1 MANDIERLSQRW
13 KESPNAESTIA
24 LCNAMRGTAH
34 ATLIQ
39 QVGDFA
45 RTNLASNVP
54 VLVSVARM
62 YMSAQRLSEAQATL
76 VAAGKLAPRD
86 AAVYRVLGEVLL
98 RRGDADRAEKVL
110 ERAVH
115 FGAKDP
121 ETNLWLDRARV
132 FKPMQGRAGNRA
144 VAAEVERTAP
154 ATHSNGEALP
164 RPPMDSL
171 PEDPTAVKERP
182 KALLP
187 AQPKPALKP
196 PAKASNAQSSRAPAI
211 PSASTAES
219 VVTDVRQPAARMAA
233 QEPVR
238 SSYSKEADTAS
249 IARQSLPLVD
259 SMPHDENSVSF
270 DLSAS
275 ATAKPSQP
283 PPPSTPHVAGV
294 PNPRD
299 VLDALALAGVFE
311 PPSGV
316 PAILQWDKPNIKV
329 RRKSSIVL
337 IVLTVLA
344 AGGMIGTF
352 SYVHK
357 KRVEQHQAAEA
368 ILAHVEEELHA
379 GKSANIA
386 PMEKDFSNVFEI
398 DSRSPRA
405 ALDWLR
411 ERAEVGLINGGK
423 DIAFEDATN
432 RGIEVGL
439 KEEQLAFA
447 QLGGFLFQGDTAG
460 AAGILPKFDAPA
472 GSDPWYQLMAG
483 ATLERAGD
491 PRAIE
496 RYATA
501 VKGDPDLFLARVA
514 LTRAVAI
521 DGDPAKAVELAKDI
535 RTRYPDRAEGLALM
549 ALAWARDP
557 TRTDQA
563 PQEATDAL
571 TRESELPIGLLAVP
585 HAVAAVRALD
595 KHDLDGAKAEVT
607 KGLAVADGPGIA
619 SWLGSIA
626 IATGDEALA
635 RRAALV
641 AVQFSAVY
649 GPARVLAARVALL
662 GDRLDEALKATEEL
676 DASSPDVAIVRG
688 AVAYEQGDA
697 DGLARALDGLS
708 PDARKLPVLLP
719 LALGQAVLAGKE
731 KSIGAD
737 RLAQLA
743 EDDSPWADLVA
754 MDVALDTGNVALA
767 DKLAAAW
774 GKPSDSTPPL
784 RALRLARLARYEN
797 RLDDA
802 DALSAAAVASGTVT
816 LRSLAERVYTLA
828 ARDKASEA
836 SPLLAK
842 YPLVLGPLANWL
854 SAYAAASAGNVE
866 AARAKVSA
874 IDPPPDLAP
883 LTARIVAAMAL
894 GKMQDRHRGPA
905 YVRAVV
911 DAGVTNP
918 DMAAAGAPFGIRVGR

>member
-1 MANDIERLSQRW
+1 MADIDRLSAQW
-13 KESPNAESTIA
+13 KDSPDAESTIA
-24 LCNAMRGTAH
+24 LCNAVRGTTH

-45 RTNLASNVP
+45 RNNLSSNVP
-54 VLVSVARM
+54 VLISVARM

-76 VAAGKLAPRD
+76 VTAGKLAPRD

-115 FGAKDP
+115 FGARDP

-132 FKPMQGRAGNRA
+132 FKPMQGKAGNRA

-154 ATHSNGEALP
+154 AITANGEAAP

-171 PEDPTAVKERP
+171 PEDPTAIKDRP
-182 KALLP
+182 KAVLP
-187 AQPKPALKP
+187 AQVKPALKP
-196 PAKASNAQSSRAPAI
+196 PSKVPPIPAATT
-211 PSASTAES
+211 SES
-219 VVTDVRQPAARMAA
+219 VVTEVRKPPTASAAA
-233 QEPVR
+233 QESPR
-238 SSYSKEADTAS
+238 YSKDADTAS
-249 IARQSLPLVD
+249 IARSALPLVD
-259 SMPHDENSVSF
+259 AGPTAPADENSISF
-270 DLSAS
+270 DLRAS
-275 ATAKPSQP
+275 PTATESKKPAP
-283 PPPSTPHVAGV
+283 ASTPELVKGV

-316 PAILQWDKPNIKV
+316 PAVLQWDKPNIKA

-337 IVLTVLA
+337 VVMTVIVA
-344 AGGMIGTF
+344 AGMIGTF
-352 SYVHK
+352 QFVRK
-357 KRVEQHQAAEA
+357 KRLEKHLEAEQVLARVEDNLHQGKTNA
-368 ILAHVEEELHA
+368 IQ
-379 GKSANIA
+379 
-386 PMEKDFSNVFEI
+386 PMEQDFSHVFEI

-405 ALDWLR
+405 AVDWLR
-411 ERAEVGLINGGK
+411 ERAYVGLVNGGK

-432 RGIEVGL
+432 RATEVGV
-439 KEEQLAFA
+439 KEESFAFA
-447 QLGGFLFQGDTAG
+447 QLAGFLFQGDTAG
-460 AAGILPKFDAPA
+460 AAGLLSKYDAPA
-472 GSDPWYQLMAG
+472 GGDAWYQLLAG

-501 VKGDPDLFLARVA
+501 LKIDPDLFMARIA
-514 LTRAVAI
+514 LTRTVAI

-535 RTRYPDRAEGLALM
+535 RTRYPDRAEGQALL

-563 PQEATDAL
+563 PPEADAAL
-571 TRESELPIGLLAVP
+571 ARESELPIGLQAVP

-595 KHDLDGAKAEVT
+595 KHDLDAAKAEVT

-697 DGLARALDGLS
+697 DALARALDALT
-708 PDARKLPVLLP
+708 PDARKLPVLAP
-719 LALGQAVLAGKE
+719 LAMGQEVLAGKE
-731 KSIGAD
+731 KGISAD

-743 EDDSPWADLVA
+743 EDDSPWADLVS
-754 MDVALDTGNVALA
+754 MDVALDTGNVAAA
-767 DKLAAAW
+767 DKIAAAW
-774 GKPSDSTPPL
+774 GKPAEMPPL
-784 RALRLARLARYEN
+784 RALRLSRLARYEN

-802 DALSAAAVASGTVT
+802 DAFSAAAVSSGTVT
-816 LRSLAERVYTLA
+816 VRSLSERVFALA

-842 YPLVLGPLANWL
+842 YPLVLGPLATWL
-854 SAYAAASAGNVE
+854 SAYVSAANGHSE
-866 AARAKVSA
+866 EARAKVSSL
-874 IDPPPDLAP
+874 DPPPELAP
-883 LTARIVAAMAL
+883 LTARIVAGMSL
-894 GKMQDRHRGPA
+894 GKMGDRHRGAP
-905 YVRAVV
+905 YVRSLI
-911 DAGVTNP
+911 DAGVVNP
-918 DMAAAGAPFGIRVGR
+918 DIAAAASPLGVRVPSR